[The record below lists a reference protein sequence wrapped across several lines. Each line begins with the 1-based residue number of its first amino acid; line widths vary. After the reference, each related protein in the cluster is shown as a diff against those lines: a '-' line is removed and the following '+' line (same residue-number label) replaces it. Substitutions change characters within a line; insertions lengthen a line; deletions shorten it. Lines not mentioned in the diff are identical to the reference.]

1 MAKHGDTGAEPAS
14 NRANAA
20 GNGNAVGNSNGEDL
34 TAEALDL
41 VFVTKNVSEAEQAA
55 VVATLAQMRVEE
67 TLQVKKVARRA
78 NEPWRRS
85 QRNPEG
91 INEFVE

>member
-1 MAKHGDTGAEPAS
+1 MAELVQNGDVMSAD
-14 NRANAA
+14 
-20 GNGNAVGNSNGEDL
+20 DL
-34 TAEALDL
+34 GLEFVTRNTTAE
-41 VFVTKNVSEAEQAA
+41 EQAA
-55 VVATLAQMRVEE
+55 VIAVLTQMRTDE

-91 INEFVE
+91 IREFTE

>member
-1 MAKHGDTGAEPAS
+1 MSELIENGDVMSAS
-14 NRANAA
+14 
-20 GNGNAVGNSNGEDL
+20 DL
-34 TAEALDL
+34 GLE
-41 VFVTKNVSEAEQAA
+41 FVTHNTSAEERAA
-55 VVATLAQMRVEE
+55 VIAVLTQMRTDE

-91 INEFVE
+91 IREFTE

>member
-1 MAKHGDTGAEPAS
+1 MSELIDNGDVMSAS
-14 NRANAA
+14 
-20 GNGNAVGNSNGEDL
+20 DL
-34 TAEALDL
+34 GLQ
-41 VFVTKNVSEAEQAA
+41 FVTQNASAEERAA
-55 VVATLAQMRVEE
+55 VIAVLTQMRTDE

-91 INEFVE
+91 IREFTE

>member
-1 MAKHGDTGAEPAS
+1 MSELIDNGDVMSAS
-14 NRANAA
+14 
-20 GNGNAVGNSNGEDL
+20 DL
-34 TAEALDL
+34 GLQ
-41 VFVTKNVSEAEQAA
+41 FVTQNASAEERAA
-55 VVATLAQMRVEE
+55 VVAVLTQMRTDE

-91 INEFVE
+91 IREFTE